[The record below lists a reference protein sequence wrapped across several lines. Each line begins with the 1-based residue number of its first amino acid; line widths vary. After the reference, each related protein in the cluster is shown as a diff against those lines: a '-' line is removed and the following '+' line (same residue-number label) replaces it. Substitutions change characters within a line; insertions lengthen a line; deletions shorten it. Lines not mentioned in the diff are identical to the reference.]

1 MTKAAAQKRLEKLKE
16 QFRAIDYAY
25 FVLDKPLVSDATRDS
40 LKRELTDLE
49 RQFPDLITPDSPTQR
64 IGGKALGRFDKV
76 PHPTAKYS
84 FDDVFSFDQV
94 LEFDARVKRFLEL
107 PADQDV
113 AYTCELKIDGLN
125 ITCHY
130 KKGIFEQAVT
140 RGDGL
145 TGEDVT
151 HTVRTIESL
160 PLKLKQPL
168 DIEVGG
174 EIFMPI
180 KSFEALNKKGAG
192 FANPRNA
199 AAGTVRQLD
208 PQVVVER
215 DLRTFFYVINSTPL
229 ANGGFSGGSQF
240 ELLQYLQKLGLPVER
255 HYAQVNNIQG
265 VKEFFEKTKSL
276 RNKLSFEIDGIVIK
290 VNNLDYQSKLGR
302 TAKTVRWGSA
312 FKFAAEQATT
322 IVEDIQVQVGRTGVL
337 TPVAHLKPVL
347 VAGSTVSRATLH
359 NQDEIERLGIKIGD
373 TVVVQKAGDVIPD
386 IVQVLPKLRTGQEK
400 NFYMPSNCP
409 VCGSRVVRKPGE
421 AAHRCTNKN
430 CFAQNKERLYHF
442 ISRPAFDIDGLG
454 PKIIDQLLATGLIKD
469 ASDIFTL
476 AKGDLEPLERFAEKS
491 ADNLIGAITQAKNI
505 TLARLIYGLGIRNVG
520 EQTAIDLAKHFG
532 ALSNI
537 KKASLEIL
545 ENVPAIGPVVAQS
558 IHNYFND
565 DKNIKFIEKLE
576 KNGVKIILPFPPLT
590 KGGLAGKTFVLTG
603 SLASLSRD
611 QAKQKIRALGG
622 EVSSAVSKNTAY
634 LVAGAQPGS
643 KYDKAKKLGVKI
655 IVEKEF
661 LKLTALD

>member
-1 MTKAAAQKRLEKLKE
+1 MYNNNMTQAAAQKRLEKLKE
-16 QFRAIDYAY
+16 QFREIDYAY
-25 FVLDKPLVSDATRDS
+25 FVLDKPIVSDAARDS
-40 LKRELTDLE
+40 LKRELADLE
-49 RQFPDLITPDSPTQR
+49 RQFPNLISPDSPSQR
-64 IGGKALGRFDKV
+64 IGGKVLGKFSKV
-76 PHPTAKYS
+76 RHKAAKYS
-84 FDDVFSFDQV
+84 FDDVFSFDEV

-107 PADQDV
+107 PADQEV

-160 PLKLKQPL
+160 PLKLKQSL

-180 KSFEALNKKGAG
+180 KSFEVLNKKGAG

-208 PQVVVER
+208 PQVVAER
-215 DLRTFFYVINSTPL
+215 DLRTFFYVISHGWPDNLKT
-229 ANGGFSGGSQF
+229 QF

-255 HYAQVNNIQG
+255 HYAQVANIQG
-265 VKEFFEKTKSL
+265 VKEFFKKTKSL

-290 VNNLDYQSKLGR
+290 VNNLDYQAKLGR

-322 IVEDIQVQVGRTGVL
+322 LVEDIQVQVGRTGVL
-337 TPVAHLKPVL
+337 TPVAHLKPVR

-386 IVQVLPKLRTGQEK
+386 IVQVLPKLRTGQER
-400 NFYMPSNCP
+400 NFHMPSSCP
-409 VCGSRVVRKPGE
+409 VCGSKVIRKSGE

-454 PKIIDQLLATGLIKD
+454 PKIIDQLLAAGLIKD

-476 AKGDLEPLERFAEKS
+476 TKGDLEPLERFAEKS
-491 ADNLIGAITQAKNI
+491 VDNLVGAIAQAKNI

-520 EQTAIDLAKHFG
+520 EQTAIDLAKNFG
-532 ALSNI
+532 MLSNI
-537 KKASLEIL
+537 KKAPLEIL
-545 ENVPAIGPVVAQS
+545 ENVPAIGPIVAQS
-558 IHNYFND
+558 IYGYFND

-576 KNGVKIILPFPPLT
+576 KNGVKIISPFPPLA
-590 KGGLAGKTFVLTG
+590 KGGLAGKIFVLTG

-611 QAKQKIRALGG
+611 QTKQKIRDLGG

-655 IVEKEF
+655 IGENEF
-661 LKLTALD
+661 LEMIK